1 MEEAR
6 SQAEI
11 LVDIKKGKDQWIITS
26 RDNFIQKNSE
36 IQKNFHWQQKH
47 LRSKMEERRKKAVA
61 AIEESK
67 HCYIRALVKDHEN
80 ALAEVQAHYRS
91 IVRNNIEII
100 NSHKNELARAEKKE
114 QMTKKVCMLLTY
126 VQKRLKRA

>member
-11 LVDIKKGKDQWIITS
+11 LVDIKKAKDRWIITL
-26 RDNFIQKNSE
+26 REEFIQKSSE
-36 IQKNFHWQQKH
+36 IHKNFHCQQKN
-47 LRSKMEERRKKAVA
+47 LGDKMGERRKKAVE

-67 HCYIRALVKDHEN
+67 NCYIRALVKDHEN
-80 ALAEVQAHYRS
+80 ALAEVQTYYKS
-91 IVRNNIEII
+91 IIRNNVEII

-114 QMTKKVCMLLTY
+114 QMSKKVCMLVFL
-126 VQKRLKRA
+126 